1 MESTTPTQPSRLL
14 SLWVYNCNVELCH
27 VVVSRLTKSMEAL
40 HQLHRPT
47 RLLLH
52 TIQTR
57 KKEEKGNATDGRSGK
72 LWRRCF
78 DRSGPADPQQ
88 APILPPLR
96 FPATVSVSCKSHR
109 LVYIISILSLRPG
122 IWLFD
127 WLPSWIILLES
138 DLQYPNKMLSRW
150 NFSSAKQSKTHFL
163 SNAFFHTIYLPTSL
177 PVSPVGKKEESFFIF
192 GQPWSCDPPCPSLGC
207 ISLPKRRRRCRCGP
221 DGQPQRITV
230 NPSCR
235 LDPAA
240 ARKKHRSAPLTCSC
254 CSAARS
260 LEPLCGESF

>member
-1 MESTTPTQPSRLL
+1 MPWCCVTSDKINGGSPPVAPTNPVTVAHDTNKKKRREGKRHRWQIRKVLTAV
-14 SLWVYNCNVELCH
+14 LWQIE
-27 VVVSRLTKSMEAL
+27 
-40 HQLHRPT
+40 
-47 RLLLH
+47 
-52 TIQTR
+52 
-57 KKEEKGNATDGRSGK
+57 
-72 LWRRCF
+72 
-78 DRSGPADPQQ
+78 GPADPQQ
-88 APILPPLR
+88 APILPLLC

-192 GQPWSCDPPCPSLGC
+192 GQPWSCDPLCPSLGC

-240 ARKKHRSAPLTCSC
+240 APKNTVLHL
-254 CSAARS
+254 
-260 LEPLCGESF
+260 